1 MVSSEKDWIISIFG
15 KSLEYHEHLINE
27 FMKVSKS
34 LPSRVLGA
42 LGGGLTHSVQYKAI
56 QCPEIDTMLF

>member
-42 LGGGLTHSVQYKAI
+42 LEVGLTHSI
-56 QCPEIDTMLF
+56 

>member
-15 KSLEYHEHLINE
+15 KSLGYREHLINE

-34 LPSRVLGA
+34 RLSRVLGA
-42 LGGGLTHSVQYKAI
+42 LGVGLTHLVQYETI
-56 QCPEIDTMLF
+56 